1 MDSAI
6 ALPPEAPEP
15 RADGSASPAGHKRG
29 PPDGAGAGESAAPA
43 GKRPRFE
50 QADFGRVAEIVL
62 VLAAMGRMRG
72 GRDPTEAE
80 IGLMLEAREKLASV
94 CATLVPGDIV
104 ASDAVGRVI
113 EDLGLN
119 GKPKDQR
126 SGSPVPKLSI
136 AEKLTSTK
144 RKMEE
149 SKKFPSHTTSYLPHS
164 SQPSF
169 GATAENRGM
178 APIVRTFPLDKVK
191 QSPLASGVIPV
202 SSATANLSSGSSVPY
217 QLPRSEIRTSTTVSG
232 ISNSHIGRDSS
243 AMLLP
248 KVDQANNVNHAGPH
262 ILTKPSQATY
272 ANQPSVNAPSWSLQ
286 PQHASLSRLGTGN
299 SIPSNTLGQV
309 EQASTS
315 GSATVPPLAARNP
328 TNRPFTAQTAAV
340 RLPTMH
346 HQPFQG
352 VNFVSPPSSYASHY
366 EIAKTIQKFLI
377 PKPPEHPTWTPPS
390 REYMNKALI
399 CQLCQA
405 TVTDVESVL
414 LCDACEKGYHLKCLQ
429 SQNQR
434 GIPKAEWHCQ
444 KCLALSHGKALPP
457 KYGRVMRNLGGPKV
471 SPNATGSHSY
481 SEKKVRA
488 VDSKFNQPK
497 ITTNGVSFSQN
508 AITTNGVS
516 YSQNAAVV
524 ITAGKDHVNTGSD
537 LQIPKARGLREN
549 DLSSAKKEVDQKPF
563 SESGMNCLGKPMDS
577 TCGSPLG
584 LLSER
589 SEENRE
595 KSDPFVHFDKQERE
609 IKSELPTSLCE
620 SANIESSLPSSSHS
634 VSDVNHLEKKI
645 CTEVSSKMVDNNDST
660 IRDAEKSS
668 ADDHQDSSSTYDVK
682 QVDQDDRR
690 PDHVQSSETS
700 TGKKECVGFSSDVAQ
715 SVEWIGDALEV
726 VNGKTFYSS
735 CCVDGITYKV
745 KEHALFRLSNDK
757 LTPYKL
763 QAMWEDSKTG
773 LKWFDIT
780 RCYFPGDLPNNVAH
794 PFVPDG
800 NEVFESNHDSS
811 VMACSIQGPCE
822 VLPPAKYKEET
833 ERRSH
838 VGSEAN
844 VRLRPLFLCNWF
856 YDELKGL
863 FQAVSI

>member
-1 MDSAI
+1 MDSGI
-6 ALPPEAPEP
+6 ALS
-15 RADGSASPAGHKRG
+15 ADGSASPPQKRG
-29 PPDGAGAGESAAPA
+29 TPDGGAGGSAAPA
-43 GKRPRFE
+43 AKRTRFE
-50 QADFGRVAEIVL
+50 GAEFGRVAEIVL

-80 IGLMLEAREKLASV
+80 IGLMMEAREKLASA
-94 CATLVPGDIV
+94 CAALAPEDIV
-104 ASDAVGRVI
+104 AGDAVGRVV

-119 GKPKDQR
+119 GKHKDQR
-126 SGSPVPKLSI
+126 SAYAVPKLSI
-136 AEKLTSTK
+136 AEKLTFTK

-149 SKKFPSHTTSYLPHS
+149 SKKFPSHTTSYLPHL

-169 GATAENRGM
+169 AATAENRGM
-178 APIVRTFPLDKVK
+178 VPVVPVVRTITSDKVN
-191 QSPLASGVIPV
+191 QSPLSSGVIPV
-202 SSATANLSSGSSVPY
+202 ASATANVSSGSSVPY
-217 QLPRSEIRTSTTVSG
+217 QLPRSDIRTSTASSG

-243 AMLLP
+243 SMLLP
-248 KVDQANNVNHAGPH
+248 KVDQANNVNQAGPH
-262 ILTKPSQATY
+262 ISTKPSQATY

-286 PQHASLSRLGTGN
+286 TQHASLSRLGTGN
-299 SIPSNTLGQV
+299 NIPSNTLGQV

-315 GSATVPPLAARNP
+315 GPAAPPLAARNP
-328 TNRPFTAQTAAV
+328 THRPFTSQTAAA

-366 EIAKTIQKFLI
+366 EIAKNIQKILT
-377 PKPPEHPTWTPPS
+377 PKLPEHPTWTPPS

-429 SQNQR
+429 SQNLK

-471 SPNATGSHSY
+471 APNATGSHSY
-481 SEKKVRA
+481 SEKKVRT
-488 VDSKFNQPK
+488 VDLKFNQPK

-524 ITAGKDHVNTGSD
+524 IGAGKGHATTGSD
-537 LQIPKARGLREN
+537 LQIPKAREMREN
-549 DLSSAKKEVDQKPF
+549 DLCPSKKEVDQKPF
-563 SESGMNCLGKPMDS
+563 SESGMNRSGKSRDP

-589 SEENRE
+589 SKENRE
-595 KSDPFVHFDKQERE
+595 KSEPFVHFDKQESE
-609 IKSELPTSLCE
+609 VKPELPTILCE

-634 VSDVNHLEKKI
+634 ASDVNHLEKKI
-645 CTEVSSKMVDNNDST
+645 CTEVSSKMLDNNDS
-660 IRDAEKSS
+660 IIKDAEKSS
-668 ADDHQDSSSTYDVK
+668 AEDQQDSTSTYDVK
-682 QVDQDDRR
+682 QVGQDDRR

-700 TGKKECVGFSSDVAQ
+700 TGKRECVGFSSDVAQ
-715 SVEWIGDALEV
+715 SFEWIGDALEV
-726 VNGKTFYSS
+726 VNGKTYYSS
-735 CCVDGITYKV
+735 CCVGGITYKV

-757 LTPYKL
+757 LTPFKL
-763 QAMWEDSKTG
+763 QAMWEDSETG

-794 PFVPDG
+794 PFVPDS
-800 NEVFESNHDSS
+800 NEVFESNHNSS

-838 VGSEAN
+838 LGTEAN

-856 YDELKGL
+856 YDELKGH

>member
-6 ALPPEAPEP
+6 ALSPEAPEP
-15 RADGSASPAGHKRG
+15 PRADGPAASPAGQKRG
-29 PPDGAGAGESAAPA
+29 ALDGGSGEAAVPA
-43 GKRPRFE
+43 AKKPRFE
-50 QADFGRVAEIVL
+50 RAEFGRVAEIVL

-80 IGLMLEAREKLASV
+80 LGLMAEAREKLASA
-94 CATLVPGDIV
+94 CATLAPEDIV
-104 ASDAVGRVI
+104 AGDAVGRVI

-126 SGSPVPKLSI
+126 LGYTVPKSSI
-136 AEKLTSTK
+136 AEKLTFAK

-149 SKKFPSHTTSYLPHS
+149 SKKFPSHTASYSPHL
-164 SQPSF
+164 SQSSF

-178 APIVRTFPLDKVK
+178 PPVVRTFPSDKVN
-191 QSPLASGVIPV
+191 QSPLSSGVIPV
-202 SSATANLSSGSSVPY
+202 SSATANVSSGSSAPY
-217 QLPRSEIRTSTTVSG
+217 LLPRSEIRTSTASSG

-248 KVDQANNVNHAGPH
+248 KVDQAISVNHAGPH
-262 ILTKPSQATY
+262 ISTKPSQATY

-286 PQHASLSRLGTGN
+286 TQHASLSRLGTGS

-315 GSATVPPLAARNP
+315 GSGAPPLAARNP
-328 TNRPFTAQTAAV
+328 TNRPFTVQTAAT

-366 EIAKTIQKFLI
+366 EIAKIIQKLLT
-377 PKPPEHPTWTPPS
+377 PKLPEHPTWTPPS

-429 SQNQR
+429 SQNQK

-457 KYGRVMRNLGGPKV
+457 KYGRVMRNLGGTKV
-471 SPNATGSHSY
+471 APNATGSPSY

-488 VDSKFNQPK
+488 VDSKFNQTK

-508 AITTNGVS
+508 T
-516 YSQNAAVV
+516 AVV
-524 ITAGKDHVNTGSD
+524 FTAGKDHVNTGSD
-537 LQIPKARGLREN
+537 LEIPKATEMREN
-549 DLSSAKKEVDQKPF
+549 DLSSSKKEVDQKPF
-563 SESGMNCLGKPMDS
+563 SESGMNSSGKSMDP
-577 TCGSPLG
+577 TYVSPLG

-589 SEENRE
+589 SKENSK
-595 KSDPFVHFDKQERE
+595 KSEPFVRFDKQECE
-609 IKSELPTSLCE
+609 SKSELPASLCE
-620 SANIESSLPSSSHS
+620 SANIESSPPSSSH
-634 VSDVNHLEKKI
+634 
-645 CTEVSSKMVDNNDST
+645 
-660 IRDAEKSS
+660 EKSS
-668 ADDHQDSSSTYDVK
+668 AEDHQDSTSTYDVK
-682 QVDQDDRR
+682 QADQDDRR
-690 PDHVQSSETS
+690 PNRVQSSETS
-700 TGKKECVGFSSDVAQ
+700 TVKRECVGFSSDISH

-726 VNGKTFYSS
+726 VNGKKFYSS
-735 CCVDGITYKV
+735 CCVGGVTYKV

-757 LTPYKL
+757 LTPFKL
-763 QAMWEDSKTG
+763 QAMWEDCETG

-794 PFVPDG
+794 PFVPDS
-800 NEVFESNHDSS
+800 NEVFESNRDSS

-838 VGSEAN
+838 IGSEAN
-844 VRLRPLFLCNWF
+844 VKLRPLFLCNSADASF
-856 YDELKGL
+856 RHADSLASGECMVLV
-863 FQAVSI
+863 Q